1 MFIHATTI
9 GLLRRSLVCVVLF
22 LLSGGPDAAAHA
34 PMLPQVDSGEIEIV
48 GWLVSEKL
56 DGVRGYWDGKEL
68 WSKNGRRFSPP
79 LAFIAGLPDFPLEGE
94 LWGGRGTFARTASI
108 VAQGE
113 PHDGWLQLQFAVFD
127 LPHAPGDFRQRIEQG
142 RAWFRNHPSPYAFV
156 IEQQPLRDRRQ
167 LQAELQRVQEL
178 GGEGLIVRNPL
189 ALYTAGRSAEILK
202 VKTYLDGEAKVI
214 AHLPG
219 QGENAGRLG
228 ALLVE
233 RSDGLRFRIGSGFTL
248 EERRAPPPVGALIT
262 YKFYGNYPSGIPR
275 FPAFLRVRLDQGL

>member
-1 MFIHATTI
+1 MFIQATAI
-9 GLLRRSLVCVVLF
+9 GLLRRPLACVVLF
-22 LLSGGPDAAAHA
+22 LLSGGPVAAAHA
-34 PMLPQVDSGEIEIV
+34 PMLPQVDRGETEIA

-56 DGVRGYWDGKEL
+56 DGVRGYWDGKGL
-68 WSKNGRRFSPP
+68 WSKNGQRFSPP
-79 LAFIAGLPDFPLEGE
+79 PAFIAGLPDFPLEGE
-94 LWGGRGTFARTASI
+94 LWGGRGTFARTALI

-113 PHDGWLQLQFAVFD
+113 PHDGWLQLRFAVFD
-127 LPHAPGDFRQRIEQG
+127 LPHAPGDFSQRIETG
-142 RAWFRNHPSPYAFV
+142 RAWFSNNPSPYAFV
-156 IEQQPLRDRRQ
+156 IEQHPLAERAQ
-167 LQAELQRVQEL
+167 LQEMLQRVL
-178 GGEGLIVRNPL
+178 AGGGEGLIVCNPL

-202 VKTYLDGEAKVI
+202 VKEYQDGEAKVI

-275 FPAFLRVRLDQGL
+275 FPAFLRLRLDQGL